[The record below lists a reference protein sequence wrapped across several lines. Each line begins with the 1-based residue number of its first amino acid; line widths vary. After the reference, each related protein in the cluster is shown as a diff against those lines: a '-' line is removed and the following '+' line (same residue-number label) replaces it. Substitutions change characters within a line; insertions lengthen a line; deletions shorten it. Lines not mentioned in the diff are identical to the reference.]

1 VGSNGSN
8 GTDDSLERSREKLR
22 DLAQVASEARK
33 VLILTHDNPDPDA
46 LASAVALRHVIKKAA
61 GRGSVIAYGG
71 AIGRPENRALAR
83 TLRAGLKPCREVDLR
98 SYRIIALVD
107 AQPETGNNPL
117 APGIVPAIVIDHH
130 RARKAT
136 RQARFSDIRPD
147 YGATS
152 TILTEYVRALDA
164 PVPRRLA
171 TALFY
176 GIKSDT
182 ANLNRG
188 GSDAD
193 RRAFSHLFPYVGQAE
208 LGAVEHA
215 RVTRQHF
222 EVMKR
227 AIDNAV
233 VYGNLVVSRI
243 GPVANPEEVAATSD
257 ELIRLENMR
266 WAVALG
272 IHNGD
277 LHISL
282 RRGEHT
288 RDAGQTLRRAVG
300 RMGTAGGHGSM
311 AGAKVPLRRSGSDLD
326 PDEIVNRVGG
336 RLLEVLGAGGREGR
350 PLVTDDDDEP
360 GGSSGDESGSER
372 TNGR

>member
-1 VGSNGSN
+1 MGANETNGS
-8 GTDDSLERSREKLR
+8 GEALERSREKLR
-22 DLAQVASEARK
+22 ELARIASEARK

-46 LASAVALRHVIKKAA
+46 LASAVALRHVLKKAA
-61 GRGSVIAYGG
+61 RRDSVIAYGG

-83 TLRAGLKPCREVDLR
+83 ALRAGLKSCRDVDLR

-117 APGIVPAIVIDHH
+117 AQGLVPSIVIDHH

-136 RQARFSDIRPD
+136 RLARFADVRPD

-152 TILTEYVRALDA
+152 TILTEYVRALDT
-164 PVPRRLA
+164 PVPPRLA

-188 GSDAD
+188 GSEAD
-193 RRAFSHLFPYVGQAE
+193 RRAFNHLFPYVVQSE

-222 EVMKR
+222 EIMKR
-227 AIDNAV
+227 AIDNAII
-233 VYGNLVVSRI
+233 YGDLVLSRI
-243 GPVANPEEVAATSD
+243 GSVANPEEVAAISD

-272 IHNGD
+272 VHNGD

-282 RRGEHT
+282 RRGDHT
-288 RDAGQTLRRAVG
+288 RDAGQTLRRVVG

-311 AGAKVPLRRSGSDLD
+311 AGAKVPLRRAGGELE
-326 PDEIVNRVGG
+326 PEEIVARVSD
-336 RLLEVLGAGGREGR
+336 RLLEVLGARGREAR
-350 PLVTDDDDEP
+350 PLVADGEGAEDADSVAP
-360 GGSSGDESGSER
+360 GR
-372 TNGR
+372 NAAP